1 MSLNR
6 AQTTTG
12 VFTVLLLVLAA
23 VGYFVSIQ
31 ARDAILDSRAGSVSE
46 FSLDPSAPGFRAFTE
61 PTPVALV
68 LHTGVTGGGADLIG
82 ASVLSVADGG
92 EGGAVVTLP
101 STFKSSP
108 DAIPIGETFRTR
120 GLDAI
125 VDELGAGLRVGF
137 GTVVVLDGSAWTS
150 LMRADLP
157 LTMTIETDLIDPE
170 DRSVL
175 VAAGT
180 RPFNLVDVARISTHR
195 NEGEP
200 PLGVALR
207 QQEIWRSWISRTAG
221 TADRPDLFELDTGFS
236 AIIGALAS
244 GEVSYR
250 VIPTETDAESA
261 VEPEATSYVAVDDE
275 VRDLLA
281 TIVPF
286 PEEAVPGDRP
296 TVMLLDATLGDIDRL
311 GVSQSVAR
319 AGGRVVILGNTNGA
333 PQDRTQVQVHS
344 DAGEAV
350 AAQIARELGVDAP
363 ELVPLVD
370 ATAAITVIVAAEG

>member
-1 MSLNR
+1 M
-6 AQTTTG
+6 TG
-12 VFTVLLLVLAA
+12 VFTVLLLVLAG
-23 VGYFVSIQ
+23 VGYLVSLQ

-61 PTPVALV
+61 PTPVAMV
-68 LHTGVTGGGADLIG
+68 LHTGVTGGGAELIG
-82 ASVLSVADGG
+82 ASLLSVADVG

-101 STFKSSP
+101 STFRVSS
-108 DAIPIGETFRTR
+108 AATPIGEIFRSS
-120 GLDAI
+120 GLDAM
-125 VDELGAGLRVGF
+125 VEELGAGLRIGF
-137 GTVVVLDGSAWTS
+137 STVVVLDGSSWTS

-157 LTMTIETDLIDPE
+157 LTMTIETDLVDPV

-195 NEGEP
+195 NAGEP

-207 QQEIWRSWISRTAG
+207 QQEIWRSWIGRTAG
-221 TADRPDLFELDTGFS
+221 TAERPDLFELDTGFS

-250 VIPTETDAESA
+250 TIPTETDADSA
-261 VEPEATSYVAVDDE
+261 PEATTYVAVDEE

-281 TIVPF
+281 TIIPF
-286 PEEAVPGDRP
+286 PEEAIPGDRP
-296 TVMLLDATLGDIDRL
+296 SVMLLDATLGDIDRL
-311 GVSQSVAR
+311 GVAQTVAR

-333 PQDRTQVQVHS
+333 AQDRTEIQVHS
-344 DAGEAV
+344 DAGVAV
-350 AAQIARELGVDAP
+350 AEQIAQELGAETP
-363 ELVPLVD
+363 ERVPLDD
-370 ATAAITVIVAAEG
+370 ATAAITVVVAANG